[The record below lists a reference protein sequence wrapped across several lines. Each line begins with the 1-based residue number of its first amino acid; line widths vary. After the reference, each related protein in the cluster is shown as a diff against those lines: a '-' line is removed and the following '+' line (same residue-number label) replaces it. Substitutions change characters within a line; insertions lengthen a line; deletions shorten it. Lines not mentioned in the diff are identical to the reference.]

1 MIDMHCHILPNVDDG
16 ANTLIDSLEMARGAV
31 AEGIHTIIATPH
43 HKNGKYVNER
53 AEVIYKVERLNDELQ
68 IQNIPLKVL
77 PG

>member
-1 MIDMHCHILPNVDDG
+1 
-16 ANTLIDSLEMARGAV
+16 MARGAV